1 LPEDLGLAGVAM
13 SAMCSP
19 LGETGMLTH
28 RQRMALNLAIECG
41 GVSRRDVTGRLAISG
56 EAARKDLL
64 ALVRAGLLTRYG
76 GRRGTRYVVSAQGR
90 SGRKIDQPGRTRLG
104 WRLSRADGDGRAVRP
119 GGAKSEPWDGEPVEQ
134 RLTASQASPSS
145 FAS

>member
-1 LPEDLGLAGVAM
+1 M

-56 EAARKDLL
+56 EARKDLL

-90 SGRKIDQPGRTRLG
+90 SG
-104 WRLSRADGDGRAVRP
+104 
-119 GGAKSEPWDGEPVEQ
+119 AKD
-134 RLTASQASPSS
+134 
-145 FAS
+145 